1 MTLSIMLKKH
11 FNISNSID
19 IQYNEQINT
28 LYKYSVAQNIK
39 TKEDMYDS
47 IKDNAAVKEI
57 EDAFDAKIDKENITK
72 L

>member
-1 MTLSIMLKKH
+1 
-11 FNISNSID
+11 
-19 IQYNEQINT
+19 
-28 LYKYSVAQNIK
+28 
-39 TKEDMYDS
+39 MYDS